1 MMLMM
6 SSISGLLDPEA
17 GMAQTL
23 AHFYKWY
30 CGCKSDQWEPLSE
43 QHDHPQTAQWR
54 GVWLLQWPD
63 DPGEGQASQRQVTDL
78 IYCITYVE
86 QIVDVRS
93 YIWVLNTE
101 RRRNI
106 VHCWFWVFYFQSNQA
121 QLEISYF
128 FWCCAF
134 SSFHCIFR
142 SVILHSKTCRLY
154 CNLYAFVYWW
164 FPQKSCV
171 DVRLHLLLTK
181 CSNYPRRRL
190 GRLWTLTSWVRLHFN
205 WF

>member
-106 VHCWFWVFYFQSNQA
+106 GSLLILSLLFSVQSGTVRD
-121 QLEISYF
+121 IIF

-134 SSFHCIFR
+134 SRFHCIFR

>member
-1 MMLMM
+1 MILVQVNRHLMFDIVYIIIVWHKAMMLTI

-106 VHCWFWVFYFQSNQA
+106 GSLLILSLLFSVQSGTVRDIIFFFDVVHSRVSIAYFDQS
-121 QLEISYF
+121 Y
-128 FWCCAF
+128 
-134 SSFHCIFR
+134 CIPKPAGYI
-142 SVILHSKTCRLY
+142 VICMHLY
-154 CNLYAFVYWW
+154 TDDSPKKAV
-164 FPQKSCV
+164 
-171 DVRLHLLLTK
+171 
-181 CSNYPRRRL
+181 
-190 GRLWTLTSWVRLHFN
+190 
-205 WF
+205 

>member
-1 MMLMM
+1 MILVQVNRHLMFDIVYIIIVWHKAMMLMM

-128 FWCCAF
+128 FLMLCILAF
-134 SSFHCIFR
+134 PLHISISHTAFQNLQ
-142 SVILHSKTCRLY
+142 VIL
-154 CNLYAFVYWW
+154 
-164 FPQKSCV
+164 
-171 DVRLHLLLTK
+171 
-181 CSNYPRRRL
+181 
-190 GRLWTLTSWVRLHFN
+190 
-205 WF
+205 